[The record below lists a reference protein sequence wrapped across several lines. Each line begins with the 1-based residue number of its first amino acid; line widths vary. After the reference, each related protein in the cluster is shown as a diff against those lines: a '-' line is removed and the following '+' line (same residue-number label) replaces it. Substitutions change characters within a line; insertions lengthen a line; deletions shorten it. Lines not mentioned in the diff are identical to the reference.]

1 MIENFSKNLR
11 SLCADYGSMAHICR
25 EIGINRQQF
34 NRYVNGAGM
43 PSAHNLRRIARYFK
57 VSEESLMLDHEAFVI
72 EHINQKSPNT
82 TSPLEFMADVFKN
95 QAKHLRRYLG
105 VYHAHF
111 ISPSW
116 EGHIMRSLF
125 WLREEDGVVVSHS
138 NERAS
143 NPDSSVI
150 MRTRY
155 DGLVAFRGNKIY
167 LVERSRSDDGVIS
180 ETILFPAHRQQ
191 IQYLRGLSFGVAFQP
206 QPIPF
211 NTKII
216 WKRVPTKITAR
227 EAIAATG
234 IFPFNSPQ
242 IDPVVK
248 KYLLEDNENN
258 FTTTRSL

>member
-1 MIENFSKNLR
+1 MNENFSKNLR

-57 VSEESLMLDHEAFVI
+57 VSEESVMLDHDVFLSQQ
-72 EHINQKSPNT
+72 INPQSPKAS
-82 TSPLEFMADVFKN
+82 SPIDFMADVFKD
-95 QAKHLRRYLG
+95 QAKNLRRYLG
-105 VYHAHF
+105 AYHAHF
-111 ISPSW
+111 VSPSW

-138 NERAS
+138 SERAN
-143 NPDSSVI
+143 NPDSSII

-191 IQYLRGLSFGVAFQP
+191 VQYLRGLSFGVAFHP
-206 QPIPF
+206 HPIPF

-216 WKRVPTKITAR
+216 WKRIPTKVTAK
-227 EAIAATG
+227 EAVQATG
-234 IFPFNSPQ
+234 VFPLNSPQ

-248 KYLLEDNENN
+248 KYIMEDTDRIKL
-258 FTTTRSL
+258 F